1 MSVQHAVAAIRRVAL
16 VPPGAIDLVRTGPQ
30 LRKAEE
36 ALARVGSGGL
46 TVWYGVPG
54 TGKTCAAWLLC
65 KVADERGASRAVYVD
80 APRPSGAVWDERKTL
95 RAIIGELGTPLC
107 DRAVRGQSSNHL
119 VRHLATR
126 LLAADVRVLVVDEAG
141 YLGPSGIE
149 AIGMLSDHLAGQAEP
164 FHVVLAGMMDLPGL
178 LRSSPRVQAR
188 VQAHEHFGGVSVET
202 LGAVVA
208 RRHPWIESA
217 LDARTR
223 MSDLIAQAHTLTG
236 GCMREA
242 VWIFEH
248 LRNDC
253 CSHGLLLNPRVL
265 VHIAG
270 VRAEARARLVREE
283 VRQAATRE
291 ALPQL
296 MPKELRERF
305 NNAGAWSD

>member
-1 MSVQHAVAAIRRVAL
+1 MSVRHAVAGIRRDAL
-16 VPPGAIDLVRTGPQ
+16 VPPGAKDLVRTGPQ
-30 LRKAEE
+30 LRRAEE
-36 ALARVGSGGL
+36 ALARVRSGGL

-65 KVADERGASRAVYVD
+65 QVAEERGGSRAVYLD

-95 RAIIGELGTPLC
+95 RAIIGELGTPLS

-126 LLAADVRVLVVDEAG
+126 LLAADVRVLVLDEAG
-141 YLGPSGIE
+141 YLGSGGIE
-149 AIGMLSDHLAGQAEP
+149 AIGMLSDHLESQTKP
-164 FHVVLAGMMDLPGL
+164 FHVILAGMMDLPGL
-178 LRSSPRVQAR
+178 LRTNPRVQAR
-188 VQAHEHFGGVSVET
+188 VQAHEHFDGVSVET

-217 LDARTR
+217 LDAGMR

-242 VWIFEH
+242 VWLFEH
-248 LRNDC
+248 LRTDC
-253 CSHGLLLNPRVL
+253 CSHGLLLNPGVL
-265 VHIAG
+265 VHVVR

-296 MPKELRERF
+296 MPQELRKRF
-305 NNAGAWSD
+305 QNAGAWNE